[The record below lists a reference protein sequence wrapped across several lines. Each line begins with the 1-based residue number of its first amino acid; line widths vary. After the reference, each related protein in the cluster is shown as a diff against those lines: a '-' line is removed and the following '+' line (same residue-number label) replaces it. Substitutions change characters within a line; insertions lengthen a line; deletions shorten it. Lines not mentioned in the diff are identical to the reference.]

1 MVVRKSWP
9 LIDDLTISERMSIV
23 KLVFFAN
30 LLVKFATFLL
40 LCGQKNT
47 RQTMKPAGC
56 PKTMTQYESNA
67 ILSHKREMQ
76 KPALETQSILNSR
89 WSQARISEKCYFFL
103 FLASRARCNRC
114 RKLIPVAELA
124 LCCRQSI
131 DSTVKRLVS
140 QLRVASK
147 FLVPGSR
154 PLVRYPNATLRKQL
168 LEKLII
174 ASALRIRR
182 KMPASG
188 TLL

>member
-9 LIDDLTISERMSIV
+9 LIHDLTISERMSIV

-124 LCCRQSI
+124 LCCGQRI
-131 DSTVKRLVS
+131 HRAVERFVPEFGI
-140 QLRVASK
+140 APK
-147 FLVPGSR
+147 FLVSR
-154 PLVRYPNATLRKQL
+154 SGPLVRDPDAPLA
-168 LEKLII
+168 E
-174 ASALRIRR
+174 
-182 KMPASG
+182 
-188 TLL
+188 